1 MFYKIIYLME
11 ILAAIIGIIVSIIGT
26 GYFVHRRGLEKKE
39 KTNKYYID
47 IEIDRIASEL
57 Y

>member
-1 MFYKIIYLME
+1 ME